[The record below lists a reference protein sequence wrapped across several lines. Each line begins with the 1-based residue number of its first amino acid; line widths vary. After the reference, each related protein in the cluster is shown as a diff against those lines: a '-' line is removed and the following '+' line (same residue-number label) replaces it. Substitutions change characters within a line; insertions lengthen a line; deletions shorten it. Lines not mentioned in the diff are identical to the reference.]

1 MKKKWFLALAMFVCC
16 LVHGVSDES
25 KALTVWAFTDEI
37 QTMIDNYYRRD
48 FPEAKFDYSLTPVDS
63 FPNKLDD
70 VLANGRGAP
79 DVFALEDYF
88 VRRYVEQGDE
98 YLLDLTDVY
107 NEVKD
112 KLVKYPVQVGTYN
125 GKVYALSW
133 EVCPGAMF
141 YRRSLAKKYLGTDD
155 PEEVQK
161 YFSDWNKF
169 LKTAF
174 LLNKESG
181 GRCVAVSSITDL
193 FKAYLGSRK
202 TPWVVDGKLNIDPA
216 IIDYMKMCKVMND
229 KGLNG
234 RQGMWSEGWFEGM
247 KDKLR
252 DEYGNRVEVFSY
264 FLPTWGLHYVLKPN
278 SPATS
283 GDWAMI
289 QGPVSWRWGG
299 TWLAAYKNTKNP
311 ERAKAF
317 IKYICTDDKFL
328 EAWVKDTGY
337 LISNN
342 NVVNKIKD
350 NYSEPYLGGQNHY
363 KLFTDYANKVD
374 GSLSQSTDE
383 AIESIFIE
391 AVFAYMDNVT
401 TLDLALDDFKYQV
414 NEKLGL

>member
-161 YFSDWNKF
+161 YFSDWDKF
-169 LKTAF
+169 LNTA
-174 LLNKESG
+174 LILNEKSDG
-181 GRCVAVSSITDL
+181 KCVVVSAISDL
-193 FKAYLGSRK
+193 FKPALASRK
-202 TPWVVDGKLNIDPA
+202 QPWVVNRSLNIDPA
-216 IIDYMKMCKVMND
+216 MINYMKLCKVMND
-229 KGLNG
+229 KGLEG
-234 RQGMWSEGWFEGM
+234 RQGMWSEGWFDGM
-247 KDKLR
+247 KGELR

-283 GDWAMI
+283 DDWAMI

-299 TWLAAYKNTKNP
+299 TWIAAYKNTKNP
-311 ERAKAF
+311 KLAKDF
-317 IKYICTDDKFL
+317 IKYICSDDSFL
-328 EAWVKDTGY
+328 ERWAGDTGD

-342 NVVNKIKD
+342 NVMNKIKD

-363 KLFTDYANKVD
+363 KLFADYANKVD
-374 GSLSQSTDE
+374 GSLSQSTDD
-383 AIESIFIE
+383 AIESFFWE
-391 AVFAYMDNVT
+391 EVYAYMYDEKS
-401 TLDLALDDFKYQV
+401 LEEAIDDFKYQV
-414 NEKLGL
+414 KIRLGF

>member
-1 MKKKWFLALAMFVCC
+1 M
-16 LVHGVSDES
+16 
-25 KALTVWAFTDEI
+25 
-37 QTMIDNYYRRD
+37 
-48 FPEAKFDYSLTPVDS
+48 
-63 FPNKLDD
+63 
-70 VLANGRGAP
+70 
-79 DVFALEDYF
+79 
-88 VRRYVEQGDE
+88 
-98 YLLDLTDVY
+98 TDVY

-112 KLVKYPVQVGTYN
+112 KLVKYPVKVGTYN

-133 EVCPGAMF
+133 EICPGAMF

-174 LLNKESG
+174 LLNKESD
-181 GRCVAVSSITDL
+181 GRCIAVSSITDL

-202 TPWVVDGKLNIDPA
+202 TPWVVDGKLNIDPEM
-216 IIDYMKMCKVMND
+216 INYIKLCKVMNG

-252 DEYGNRVEVFSY
+252 DERGNRVEVFSY

-278 SPATS
+278 SPSSS

-311 ERAKAF
+311 ERAKAL

-328 EAWVKDTGY
+328 EAWARDTGY
-337 LISNN
+337 YISNN
-342 NVVNKIKD
+342 NVINKIKD

-363 KLFTDYANKVD
+363 KLFADYANKVD

-383 AIESIFIE
+383 AIESIFLKQ
-391 AVFAYMDNVT
+391 FLHT
-401 TLDLALDDFKYQV
+401 
-414 NEKLGL
+414 

>member
-25 KALTVWAFTDEI
+25 KALTVWFFTDEL
-37 QTMIDNYYRRD
+37 QTMIDNHYRKD
-48 FPEAKFDYSLTPVDS
+48 FPEVKFDYSLIDVEL

-70 VLANGRGAP
+70 VLPYGRGAP

-88 VRRYVEQGDE
+88 VRKYVEQGDK

-112 KLVKYPVQVGTYN
+112 KLVKYPVEVGTYN

-133 EVCPGAMF
+133 QTCPGAMF

-161 YFSDWNKF
+161 YFSNWNKF
-169 LKTAF
+169 LETAF

-181 GRCVAVSSITDL
+181 GRCVVVSSSRDL

-216 IIDYMKMCKVMND
+216 MINYMKLCKVMND
-229 KGLNG
+229 KGLET
-234 RQGMWSEGWFEGM
+234 RQGMWSEHWFDGM
-247 KDKLR
+247 KDKFR
-252 DEYGNRVEVFSY
+252 DQRGNRVEVFSY

-289 QGPVSWRWGG
+289 QGPVSWRWAG
-299 TWLAAYKNTKNP
+299 TWIAAYKNTKNP
-311 ERAKAF
+311 KLAKDF
-317 IKYICTDDKFL
+317 IKYICSDDSFL
-328 EAWVKDTGY
+328 ERWAGDTGD
-337 LISNN
+337 LLSNN
-342 NVVNKIKD
+342 NVMNKIKD
-350 NYSEPYLGGQNHY
+350 NYSEPYLGGQNQY
-363 KLFTDYANKVD
+363 KLFADYANKVD

-383 AIESIFIE
+383 AIELFFTE
-391 AVFAYMDNVT
+391 EVYAYMD
-401 TLDLALDDFKYQV
+401 DLKSLEEAIDDFKYQV
-414 NEKLGL
+414 NINLGF